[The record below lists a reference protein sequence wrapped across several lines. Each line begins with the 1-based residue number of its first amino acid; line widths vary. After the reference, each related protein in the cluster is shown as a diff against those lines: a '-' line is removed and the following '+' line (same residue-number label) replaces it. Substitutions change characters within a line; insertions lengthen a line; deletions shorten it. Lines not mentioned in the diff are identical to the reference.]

1 MRIHYIVMWEE
12 AENKWS
18 SELLKNTAE
27 KETASP
33 GKDGQV
39 LVTKQMIALVNQH
52 TLAEGIC
59 ASPYFEIFGL
69 QK

>member
-1 MRIHYIVMWEE
+1 MMWEKTE
-12 AENKWS
+12 DKWS

-27 KETASP
+27 KETASSR
-33 GKDGQV
+33 KDSQV

-59 ASPYFEIFGL
+59 ASLYFEFL
-69 QK
+69 DCKNR